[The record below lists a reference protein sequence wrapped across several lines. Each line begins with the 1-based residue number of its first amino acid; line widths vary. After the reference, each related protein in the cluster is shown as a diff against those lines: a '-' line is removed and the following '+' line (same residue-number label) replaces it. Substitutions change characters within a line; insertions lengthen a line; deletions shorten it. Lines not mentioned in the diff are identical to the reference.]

1 MSVTNLDELRAI
13 VIRSIDESNEGL
25 IAAAKSVYEIPETGF
40 NERKTSSFVQKR
52 LEELNLSVET
62 GIAITGLKA
71 VIKGNNSGPTIAV
84 IAELDALRVPSHP
97 GSDSNTGAAHACGHH
112 IQIGALLGVA
122 TALVTP
128 VVKHSLSGNVVLI
141 LTPAEEFI
149 EIEDRLARRNNDEI
163 EFLSGKQ
170 EMIRL
175 GAFDGIDMAMM
186 IHASN
191 SDGKGYFSIGGTTNA
206 HVTHQVRYMG
216 KSAHAGGAP
225 HKGINALQ
233 AAMLANAAINTQRET
248 FVENDVARVHGIISN
263 GGTSVNAVP
272 DEVLYEGRVRAGSI
286 DALRLLEKKV
296 IRCYKAG
303 ALAMGASVEIQSV
316 AGYHP
321 LTQNASMEKVFV
333 ENANHIF
340 GQHSVISEP
349 NDRNHGGST
358 DMGDL
363 SKIMPVIH
371 PYSKAASGIGHGED
385 YIIQDYNRAVVA
397 SAKVI
402 AATVLALLHDDAIK
416 AKETI
421 RKFTPYFTPS
431 QYVKSQRDRFTTTTY
446 RPE

>member
-1 MSVTNLDELRAI
+1 MSVSNLDELRSI
-13 VIRSIDESNEGL
+13 VVRSIDESSESL
-25 IAAAKSVYEIPETGF
+25 ITAAKSVYAIPETGF
-40 NERKTSSFVQKR
+40 NERKTSSFVQKQ

-62 GIAITGLKA
+62 GIAITGLKS
-71 VIKGNNSGPTIAV
+71 VIEGNDSGPTIAV

-122 TALVTP
+122 RALVTP
-128 VVKHSLSGNVVLI
+128 AVKHSFSGNVALI

-191 SDGKGYFSIGGTTNA
+191 SDGKGYFGIGGTTNA

-225 HKGINALQ
+225 YKGINALQ

-248 FVENDVARVHGIISN
+248 FLEDDVARVHGIISN

-286 DALRLLEKKV
+286 DALRLLEEKV

-303 ALAMGASVEIQSV
+303 ALAMGASVEIQTV

-333 ENANHIF
+333 ENSNHIL

-349 NDRNHGGST
+349 SDRNHGGST

-397 SAKVI
+397 SAKVM
-402 AATVLALLHDDAIK
+402 AATVLALLHGDAIK

-421 RKFTPYFTPS
+421 RKFKPYFTRS
-431 QYVKSQRDRFTTTTY
+431 QYVKSQRERFTTTTY
-446 RPE
+446 RPQ

>member
-1 MSVTNLDELRAI
+1 MNVPNLDELRST
-13 VIRSIDESNEGL
+13 VSRLIDESSEDM
-25 IAAAKSVYEIPETGF
+25 IAAAKSVYAMPETGF
-40 NERKTSSFVQKR
+40 NEHKTSRFAQKK
-52 LEELNLSVET
+52 LQQLNLTVET

-71 VIKGNNSGPTIAV
+71 VIEGNKPGPTIAV

-97 GSDSNTGAAHACGHH
+97 GADSNSGAAHACGHH
-112 IQIGALLGVA
+112 VQIGALLGVA
-122 TALVTP
+122 TALVNP
-128 VVKHSLSGNVVLI
+128 EVKHSISGNVVFI

-149 EIEDRLARRNNDEI
+149 DIEERLVRRKNGEI

-191 SDGKGYFSIGGTTNA
+191 DDGKGTFSVGGTTNA
-206 HVTHQVRYMG
+206 HVTHQVRYIG

-233 AAMLANAAINTQRET
+233 AAMIANAAINTQRET
-248 FVENDVARVHGIISN
+248 LPEDYVARVHGIISS

-286 DALRLLEKKV
+286 DALRLVEEKV
-296 IRCYKAG
+296 INCYKAG
-303 ALAMGASVEIQSV
+303 ALAMGATVEIQRV

-321 LTQNASMEKVFV
+321 LTQSDTMEKIFI
-333 ENANHIF
+333 ESTNHLF
-340 GQHSVISEP
+340 KQNPVISEP
-349 NDRNHGGST
+349 RDRNYGGST

-371 PYSKAASGIGHGED
+371 PYTKSASGIGHGED
-385 YIIQDYNRAVVA
+385 YIIEDYNTAVVS
-397 SAKVI
+397 SAKAM
-402 AATVLALLHDDAIK
+402 AATVLTLLHDDGLK
-416 AKETI
+416 AKETLND
-421 RKFTPYFTPS
+421 FQPYFTPS
-431 QYVKSQRDRFTTTTY
+431 QYVKYQRERFTTTIY
-446 RPE
+446 RSE